1 VDSSRCIR
9 NLNARKSIDLL
20 KNSFEKFKRKNS
32 STKNESIG
40 QLKDHLNLIEKEL
53 FKTQQKIELLEKTN
67 NISEWDKIDFIDGK
81 TVNDLIS
88 HEKKLTGE
96 ISQSKKQIKA
106 KSKTLLITEVS
117 LLPVV
122 FLLII
127 VSGVGPDLMNSMVEE
142 QGTLQSKYFIQ
153 NLRGDSLDIWKSWR
167 LLGTTMNVNIIAPN
181 NISNEKINVVANA
194 ISSMEAQ
201 EIDDSLTHKGP
212 KGTSSL
218 YYLGWQGALND
229 IASKVKPTK
238 YQLPLEFNI
247 MKSNGREG
255 DIVITL
261 SNIRDMDGYT
271 GYTKSIV
278 EDSEILK
285 SFITIYDV
293 SNLSNEQLETI
304 TRHEFGHALGLGH
317 STAPEDL
324 MAPSIDMTYPYISE
338 CNVAA
343 IVDLYNGAEDSTICE
358 K

>member
-1 VDSSRCIR
+1 L
-9 NLNARKSIDLL
+9 LNK
-20 KNSFEKFKRKNS
+20 SFEKLRRKNS

-53 FKTQQKIELLEKTN
+53 FKTQQKIKLLEKTN
-67 NISEWDKIDFIDGK
+67 NISEWDKIDFVDEK
-81 TVNDLIS
+81 TVNDLMS
-88 HEKKLTGE
+88 HEKKLTKE
-96 ISQSKKQIKA
+96 INQSKKQIKV
-106 KSKTLLITEVS
+106 KSKTLLITEIS
-117 LLPVV
+117 LLPVL

-127 VSGVGPDLMNSMVEE
+127 VSGVGPDLMNSVIVE

-153 NLRGDSLDIWKSWR
+153 NLRGDSLDTWKSWR

-212 KGTSSL
+212 KETSSL

-229 IASKVKPTK
+229 IASKVEPTK

-278 EDSEILK
+278 EENEILK

-304 TRHEFGHALGLGH
+304 SRHEFGHALGLGH

-324 MAPSIDMTYPYISE
+324 MAPTIDMTYPYISE

-343 IVDLYNGAEDSTICE
+343 IVDLYNGAEGSSTICE